1 MSTVIDTS
9 TLISLVKI
17 TYLELIPKLRKT
29 VLIPEEV
36 YEEAVV
42 RGEEKGLADATVIK
56 QFITSSEV
64 KISSVQGDFIQELKG
79 KINKTLT
86 QGDEAVIALAMQEK
100 AKEII
105 SDGEGLAKIAMAL
118 GFRIS
123 ASPDLLLE
131 GLKDRLMSFQ
141 DFETFIRGLVV
152 ENRLSS
158 IVAEL
163 YLMEGKKNVKD

>member
-17 TYLELIPKLRKT
+17 SYLELIPKLRKT
-29 VLIPEEV
+29 VLIPEQV

-42 RGEEKGLADATVIK
+42 TGEEKGLADATVIK
-56 QFITSSEV
+56 QFISSYGV
-64 KISSVQGDFIQELKG
+64 KISRVQDDCIQELKG

-86 QGDEAVIALAMQEK
+86 KGDEAVIALAMQEK
-100 AKEII
+100 VKEII
-105 SDGEGLAKIAMAL
+105 ADDDGLAKIALAF
-118 GFRIS
+118 GFRIK

-131 GLKDRLMSFQ
+131 GLKDKLMSFQ
-141 DFETFIRGLVV
+141 DFESFIRGLVV

>member
-1 MSTVIDTS
+1 MSAVIDTS

-17 TYLELIPKLRKT
+17 SYLELIPRLRKT
-29 VLIPEEV
+29 VVIPEEV

-56 QFITSSEV
+56 QFISSSGM
-64 KISSVQGDFIQELKG
+64 KITSVQADFIQELKG

-86 QGDEAVIALAMQEK
+86 KGDEAVIALAMQEK

-105 SDGEGLAKIAMAL
+105 SDDEGLGKIAMAL

-131 GLKDRLMSFQ
+131 GLKDKLMSFQ

>member
-9 TLISLVKI
+9 TLISLVRI
-17 TYLELIPKLRKT
+17 SYLELIPKLRET

-42 RGEEKGLADATVIK
+42 TGEEKALADATVIK
-56 QFITSSEV
+56 QFITTYGV
-64 KISSVQGDFIQELKG
+64 KITRVKDDFIQKLKG

-86 QGDEAVIALAMQEK
+86 KGDEAVIALALQEK
-100 AKEII
+100 VKEII
-105 SDGEGLAKIAMAL
+105 TDDEGLAKIAMAL
-118 GFRIS
+118 GFRIK

-131 GLKDRLMSFQ
+131 GLKDKLMSFQ
-141 DFETFIRGLVV
+141 DFESFIKGLVV

-163 YLMEGKKNVKD
+163 YLMEGKKNAKD